1 MKENQ
6 VNPQMIEDL
15 KQLFTSGTKDI
26 PEKLKWTLGVYGYAI
41 YSPEPHVCPD
51 CAKSDYSYCETC
63 RGTGKVPVPVPP
75 DEIVDKKEARIKE
88 LEKINRNNQ
97 ELVTVMSEQI
107 HELEKYKQPEYEKAI
122 LQQARAD
129 ERKKIVEWLNNH
141 ATDEIG
147 GILLLPDEL
156 AKFQNCEITK

>member
-1 MKENQ
+1 M
-6 VNPQMIEDL
+6 
-15 KQLFTSGTKDI
+15 T
-26 PEKLKWTLGVYGYAI
+26 EKLREQKTLREEIAI
-41 YSPEPHVCPD
+41 YLFCEF
-51 CAKSDYSYCETC
+51 YSSKGMKLAWDRQFMVIKKTFYKQADAILLKCHQS
-63 RGTGKVPVPVPP
+63 
-75 DEIVDKKEARIKE
+75 DEIVDNKEARIKE

-129 ERKKIVEWLNNH
+129 ERKKIGEWLNNH